1 MNEVKASMQDNKEWN
16 IIRNDI
22 KNVFDEKDISNR
34 AKEFSDKIA
43 NTLTVAKNSLKTTY
57 DKKIKSAKF
66 SREIN
71 VDTKIYINSK
81 RIGVTDKGI
90 CRIPY
95 NDSICYS
102 DTGAYTDYFTF
113 FFNRMAYSH
122 YCTFTVFRSG
132 IFPCNTGN
140 VEA

>member
-71 VDTKIYINSK
+71 ADTKIYINSK
-81 RIGVTDKGI
+81 RSESLIRAFVGFPIMIVFA
-90 CRIPY
+90 IPILVLTLTILPF
-95 NDSICYS
+95 SL
-102 DTGAYTDYFTF
+102 TGLFQLLHFYRFL
-113 FFNRMAYSH
+113 
-122 YCTFTVFRSG
+122 
-132 IFPCNTGN
+132 
-140 VEA
+140 E

>member
-71 VDTKIYINSK
+71 ADTKIYINSK
-81 RIGVTDKGI
+81 RSESLIRAFVGFPI
-90 CRIPY
+90 MI
-95 NDSICYS
+95 
-102 DTGAYTDYFTF
+102 
-113 FFNRMAYSH
+113 
-122 YCTFTVFRSG
+122 VFETLS
-132 IFPCNTGN
+132 
-140 VEA
+140 AKL